1 MTKEIILSLKG
12 LQTGVD
18 EDAQGTEI
26 IALAHYYKKN
36 NNHYVI
42 YEEITE
48 GFSETTRSR
57 IKFNDSCM
65 EVSKKGLINVH
76 MIFDK
81 NKKNMTSYV
90 TPYGNIFIGIDTE
103 SILVKEEENRIK
115 VEVYYALEANYQHLA
130 NCRIEMQIGPREDGI
145 KLA

>member
-1 MTKEIILSLKG
+1 MTKEIILSIKG

-18 EDAQGTEI
+18 EDAQGTEV
-26 IALAHYYKKN
+26 IALADYYKKN
-36 NNHYVI
+36 DSHYVI
-42 YEEITE
+42 YEELTE

-130 NCRIEMQIGPREDGI
+130 NCRIEMQLAPREDGI
-145 KLA
+145 RLA

>member
-12 LQTGVD
+12 LQMGID
-18 EDAQGTEI
+18 EDAQGTEL
-26 IALAHYYKKN
+26 IALADYYKKN

-57 IKFNDSCM
+57 IKFNESCM

-130 NCRIEMQIGPREDGI
+130 NCRIEMELGPRENGI

>member
-1 MTKEIILSLKG
+1 MTKEIILSIKG

-18 EDAQGTEI
+18 EDAQGTEV
-26 IALAHYYKKN
+26 IALADYYKKN
-36 NNHYVI
+36 DSHYVI
-42 YEEITE
+42 YEELTE

-90 TPYGNIFIGIDTE
+90 TPYGNIFIGIDTA

-130 NCRIEMQIGPREDGI
+130 NCRIEMQLAPREDGI
-145 KLA
+145 RLA

>member
-26 IALAHYYKKN
+26 IALADYYKKN

>member
-1 MTKEIILSLKG
+1 MTKEIILSIKG

-18 EDAQGTEI
+18 EDAQGTEV
-26 IALAHYYKKN
+26 IALADYYKKN
-36 NNHYVI
+36 DSHYVI
-42 YEEITE
+42 YEELTE

-115 VEVYYALEANYQHLA
+115 VEIYYGLEANYQHLA
-130 NCRIEMQIGPREDGI
+130 NCRIEMQLAPREDGI
-145 KLA
+145 RLA

>member
-1 MTKEIILSLKG
+1 MTKEIILSIKG

-18 EDAQGTEI
+18 EDAQGTEV
-26 IALAHYYKKN
+26 IALADYYKKN
-36 NNHYVI
+36 DSHYVI
-42 YEEITE
+42 YEELTE

-57 IKFNDSCM
+57 IKFNDSGM

-130 NCRIEMQIGPREDGI
+130 NCRIEMQLAPREDGI
-145 KLA
+145 RLA

>member
-1 MTKEIILSLKG
+1 MTKEIILSIKG

-18 EDAQGTEI
+18 EDAQGTEV
-26 IALAHYYKKN
+26 IALADYYKKN
-36 NNHYVI
+36 DSHYVI
-42 YEEITE
+42 YEELTE

-115 VEVYYALEANYQHLA
+115 VEVYYGLEAN
-130 NCRIEMQIGPREDGI
+130 
-145 KLA
+145 

>member
-1 MTKEIILSLKG
+1 MTKEIILSIKG
-12 LQTGVD
+12 LQTGID

-26 IALAHYYKKN
+26 IALADYYKKN
-36 NNHYVI
+36 NNHYII

-48 GFSETTRSR
+48 GFSEKTRSR

-103 SILVKEEENRIK
+103 SILVKEEENRIR
-115 VEVYYALEANYQHLA
+115 VEVYYELEANYQHLA
-130 NCRIEMQIGPREDGI
+130 NCRIEMELGPREDGI

>member
-1 MTKEIILSLKG
+1 
-12 LQTGVD
+12 
-18 EDAQGTEI
+18 
-26 IALAHYYKKN
+26 
-36 NNHYVI
+36 
-42 YEEITE
+42 
-48 GFSETTRSR
+48 
-57 IKFNDSCM
+57 M

-115 VEVYYALEANYQHLA
+115 VEVYYGLEANYQHLA
-130 NCRIEMQIGPREDGI
+130 NCRIEMQLAPREDGI
-145 KLA
+145 RLA

>member
-1 MTKEIILSLKG
+1 MTKEIILSIKG

-18 EDAQGTEI
+18 EDAQGTEV
-26 IALAHYYKKN
+26 IALADYYKKN
-36 NNHYVI
+36 DSHYVI
-42 YEEITE
+42 YEELTE

-65 EVSKKGLINVH
+65 EVSKKWLINVH

-130 NCRIEMQIGPREDGI
+130 NCRIEMQLAPREDGI
-145 KLA
+145 RLA